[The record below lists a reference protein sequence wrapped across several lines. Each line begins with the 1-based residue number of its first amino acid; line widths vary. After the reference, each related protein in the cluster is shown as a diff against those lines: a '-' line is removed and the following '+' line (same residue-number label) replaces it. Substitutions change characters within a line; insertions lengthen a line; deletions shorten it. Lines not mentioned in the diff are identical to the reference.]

1 MVDRKRAADK
11 QHDHLIDDIESRS
24 RRRILTIEMPESDLR
39 RAARSLA
46 SRADWIMARRERDS
60 VLRAQAD
67 IEARH
72 CRRIAE
78 ALAGLIREGK

>member
-1 MVDRKRAADK
+1 MVDRKGAADR
-11 QHDHLIDDIESRS
+11 QHDRIIDEIETRA
-24 RRRILTIEMPESDLR
+24 RRRVLTVQLPEADLR

-46 SRADWIMARRERDS
+46 SRADWIMAKRERDS
-60 VLRAQAD
+60 VLRAAAD

>member
-1 MVDRKRAADK
+1 MVDRKGAADR
-11 QHDHLIDDIESRS
+11 QHDRIIDDLEARS
-24 RRRILTIEMPESDLR
+24 RRRVLTIEMPEADLR

-46 SRADWIMARRERDS
+46 SRADWIMAKRERDS

-78 ALAGLIREGK
+78 ALAGLIRGGC

>member
-1 MVDRKRAADK
+1 MVDRKTAADR
-11 QHDHLIDDIESRS
+11 QHDRLLDDIESRS
-24 RRRILTIEMPESDLR
+24 RRRVLTVQLPEADLR

-46 SRADWIMARRERDS
+46 SRADWIMAKRERDS
-60 VLRAQAD
+60 VLRAAAD

-78 ALAGLIREGK
+78 ALAGLIREGN

>member
-1 MVDRKRAADK
+1 MVDRKTAADRL
-11 QHDHLIDDIESRS
+11 HDRIIDDIETRS
-24 RRRILTIEMPESDLR
+24 RRRVLTVQLPEADLR

-46 SRADWIMARRERDS
+46 SRADGIMAKRERDS
-60 VLRAQAD
+60 VLRAAAD

-78 ALAGLIREGK
+78 ALAGLIREGN

>member
-1 MVDRKRAADK
+1 MVDRKGAADRR
-11 QHDHLIDDIESRS
+11 HDRIIDDIETRS
-24 RRRILTIEMPESDLR
+24 RRRTLTIEMPEADLR

-46 SRADWIMARRERDS
+46 SRADWIMAKRERDS

-78 ALAGLIREGK
+78 ALAGLIREGN